1 MSVAL
6 SLRHAT
12 LCETQLN
19 SIKIRV
25 TTLNIVLVN
34 GIYCIEVTF
43 WFHFTCDL
51 IWCWCLICSSRLG
64 TGAALISTW
73 SSFGFLSLTLSLT
86 SAMIWIGL
94 DLTNTSLSCPHHS
107 TDRGWGQQ
115 KTIERV
121 WTRDTQHP
129 ALSRSHLHLIDTTR
143 VTGNKTDELS
153 QINDS
158 ESDRDLNWCYMY
170 KKSGFCFQ
178 RKLLFPIKV
187 PFP

>member
-115 KTIERV
+115 RTIGEFEHG
-121 WTRDTQHP
+121 TPSTQHSVGAIYTWSTQP
-129 ALSRSHLHLIDTTR
+129 GSQAIKLMNYHKSMIQNQ
-143 VTGNKTDELS
+143 TG
-153 QINDS
+153 I
-158 ESDRDLNWCYMY
+158 
-170 KKSGFCFQ
+170 
-178 RKLLFPIKV
+178 
-187 PFP
+187 